1 MPDAIP
7 LDQMYPTMAPPPG
20 GGDSRAAPKG
30 PEGAIDALEKA
41 LYPSMRERQ
50 GADAKRTA
58 PGDGGDPG
66 SAKGT
71 EPTGDKG
78 PKPTPGV
85 PDGFTPGPGFDQYQ
99 ATVKEL
105 GLSPDASVR
114 LIETYQAAQD
124 AQREAWAEA
133 AQSDPEIGGAAF
145 QRELDYARSALKEY
159 GTPGLRDALES
170 TGLGNHPELIRLLS
184 KVGRSL

>member
-1 MPDAIP
+1 MPEPTP
-7 LDQMYPTMAPPPG
+7 LEASLYPTMGPVLKGAEP
-20 GGDSRAAPKG
+20 RAAGVPKAPG
-30 PEGAIDALEKA
+30 ETLDALERA
-41 LYPSMRERQ
+41 MYPSMRPQ
-50 GADAKRTA
+50 GADAEHAEAKA
-58 PGDGGDPG
+58 AAAKVED
-66 SAKGT
+66 SA
-71 EPTGDKG
+71 GDKG

-133 AQSDPEIGGAAF
+133 AQSDPENRGRG
-145 QRELDYARSALKEY
+145 LPARA
-159 GTPGLRDALES
+159 
-170 TGLGNHPELIRLLS
+170 
-184 KVGRSL
+184 